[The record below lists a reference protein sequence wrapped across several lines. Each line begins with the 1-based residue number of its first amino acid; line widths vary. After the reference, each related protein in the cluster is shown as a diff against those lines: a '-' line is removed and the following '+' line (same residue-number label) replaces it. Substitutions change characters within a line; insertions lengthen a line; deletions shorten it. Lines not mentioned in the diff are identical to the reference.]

1 MTGLETLTT
10 KLNQLN
16 KQFNEVNSMNA
27 VTPEEQWRKGMMLQ
41 KIDRDLKKL
50 KRKLI

>member
-1 MTGLETLTT
+1 MSIEKLTT

-16 KQFNEVNSMNA
+16 KQFDEVNSMVA
-27 VTPEEQWRKGMMLQ
+27 VTPEEQWRKGMLLQ

-50 KRKLI
+50 RKHL

>member
-1 MTGLETLTT
+1 MESIETLTT

-16 KQFNEVNSMNA
+16 DQFTEVNSMNA

>member
-1 MTGLETLTT
+1 MDIEKLTS

-16 KQFNEVNSMNA
+16 TRFDEVNSMVA
-27 VTPEEQWRKGMMLQ
+27 VTPEEQWRKGLMLQ

-50 KRKLI
+50 REHL

>member
-1 MTGLETLTT
+1 MIIEKLTT

-16 KQFNEVNSMNA
+16 KQFDEVNSMNA

-41 KIDRDLKKL
+41 KIDRELKKL
-50 KRKLI
+50 KRKVV

>member
-1 MTGLETLTT
+1 MNIEKLTN

-16 KQFNEVNSMNA
+16 KQFDEVNSMNA

-50 KRKLI
+50 RKHL

>member
-1 MTGLETLTT
+1 M
-10 KLNQLN
+10 QASRII
-16 KQFNEVNSMNA
+16 KQFDEVNSMNA

-50 KRKLI
+50 RKHL

>member
-1 MTGLETLTT
+1 MIIEKLTT

-16 KQFNEVNSMNA
+16 KQFDEVNSMNA

-50 KRKLI
+50 RKHL